1 MSKNAANDILMNSAS
16 QNGKSKFRL
25 LFRRLKRER
34 ELWLIAIPM
43 IIWVGI
49 FAYYPMYGVLMSFVD
64 YMPGKEI
71 FSSHWV
77 GFKWFI
83 EFFTS
88 PDFGIIMRNTLVI
101 SGLNLLIG
109 FPAPIILAILFNEI
123 GNRSF
128 KKIVQ
133 SISYLP
139 YFISWVVA
147 ASLLYS
153 FLGND
158 GILNDML
165 LRLGILNT
173 PISYLGEG
181 KYFWTIITAANIWK
195 GIGWSTIIYLS
206 AIAGIDEEL
215 YQAGAVDGLGRFGAI
230 WHIILPGIRP
240 TIVLL
245 WILGIG
251 GILNAGFE
259 QQLLIGNAQTREFW
273 DVIDT
278 YAYRFGVQLGRYSY
292 GTAVGLMKSVIG
304 LGLVL
309 LTNKISKKAM
319 GLSII

>member
-1 MSKNAANDILMNSAS
+1 MSRVAADNILLDKDSK
-16 QNGKSKFRL
+16 NGKSKLNLF
-25 LFRRLKRER
+25 FRRLRRER
-34 ELWLIAIPM
+34 ELWLISVPM
-43 IIWVGI
+43 IVWVAI
-49 FAYYPMYGVLMSFVD
+49 FAYYPMYGVFMSFVD
-64 YMPGKEI
+64 YIPGKEI
-71 FSSHWV
+71 FSSQWV
-77 GFKWFI
+77 GFKWFM

-109 FPAPIILAILFNEI
+109 FPAPILLAILFNEI
-123 GNRSF
+123 RNKYF
-128 KKIVQ
+128 KKTIQ

-165 LRLGILNT
+165 MRLGVLNK
-173 PISYLGEG
+173 SVSFLGES

-195 GIGWSTIIYLS
+195 NIGWSTIIYLS

-215 YQAGAVDGLGRFGAI
+215 YQAGAVDGLGRFGAV
-230 WHIILPGIRP
+230 WHITLPGIRP
-240 TIVLL
+240 TIILL
-245 WILGIG
+245 WILAVG
-251 GILNAGFE
+251 GLLNAGFE
-259 QQLLIGNAQTREFW
+259 QQLLIGNVQTREVW

-278 YAYRFGVQLGRYSY
+278 YAYRFGVQMGRYSY

-309 LTNKISKKAM
+309 LTNKVSKKAM